1 MGKVKQTRRK
11 LAQFFNW
18 RVSVILTDGRVF
30 VGVLMAVDRHV
41 NLVLSNT
48 EEYRKYKV
56 KGKPEGKELKR
67 MLGFIV
73 LRGAGVLY
81 VQPEAQGKEE
91 LVETDKPKKAK
102 ATPKAAPGATGT
114 GPAEAVPGM
123 LPPGL
128 LPGLPGGLP
137 AGLPGGLAGLRP
149 PMPLPGLPNPALFAA
164 GVRPPLAGLPG
175 IGGMPGM
182 PAMPKLPGLPGM
194 PPLNPAMLAA
204 AAAAGAGRGTMP
216 ALGGMPFPKR

>member
-18 RVSVILTDGRVF
+18 RVSVTLTDGRVF

-102 ATPKAAPGATGT
+102 ASPKAAPGASGT
-114 GPAEAVPGM
+114 APAEGVPGM

-149 PMPLPGLPNPALFAA
+149 PM
-164 GVRPPLAGLPG
+164 
-175 IGGMPGM
+175 
-182 PAMPKLPGLPGM
+182 PGLPGM